1 MHIKTGFS
9 DVETQWLFRRDK
21 FQFNREFEGHGF
33 SSWRLLYVTL
43 AKQSWFFFVNKY
55 PLISGLMVSQS
66 NYVKRNHFTS
76 PSHMQTIMHNS
87 YIEDKRYSDLMVRSQ
102 SRSLV
107 SSGRGSS
114 PGQRH
119 CAAVVVVIVFSCT
132 RHFTLTVRLSTQVHK
147 RVPVNLMLGVTLRWT
162 SIPSWGE

>member
-1 MHIKTGFS
+1 
-9 DVETQWLFRRDK
+9 
-21 FQFNREFEGHGF
+21 
-33 SSWRLLYVTL
+33 
-43 AKQSWFFFVNKY
+43 
-55 PLISGLMVSQS
+55 
-66 NYVKRNHFTS
+66 
-76 PSHMQTIMHNS
+76 
-87 YIEDKRYSDLMVRSQ
+87 MVRSQ

-147 RVPVNLMLGVTLRWT
+147 RVPVNLMLGVTLR
-162 SIPSWGE
+162 